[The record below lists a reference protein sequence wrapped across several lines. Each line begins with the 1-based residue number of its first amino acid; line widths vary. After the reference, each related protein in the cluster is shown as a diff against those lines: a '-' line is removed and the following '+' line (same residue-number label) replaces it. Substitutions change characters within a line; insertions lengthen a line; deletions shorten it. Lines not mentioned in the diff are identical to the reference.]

1 MQHLQPNTTLQGG
14 KYRIERVLGQ
24 GGFGITYLA
33 IQEMLN
39 RKVAI
44 KEFFMREYCDRY
56 YDNTS
61 ISTNTPAAHDLVE
74 RFKKKFISEA
84 STIAK
89 FRHPNIIDIYDVFL
103 ENNTAYY
110 VMEYIEGESLEDVV
124 RRQGAL
130 SEATAINYIRQVSA
144 ALECMHQQMINHL
157 DVKPANIMLR
167 SNKKEVVLI
176 DFGISKL
183 YDDDGKEL
191 TTTLVGVS
199 EGYAPI
205 EQYQK
210 GSLKEFSPQTDIYAL
225 GATFYKLI
233 TGDNPPSISQ
243 ILTNGLQFSKNVSEN
258 IKNLIISAMKIVKS
272 QRPSSILSFIN
283 FLQLPHESYKQ
294 IGDLLAEE
302 TIILQDK
309 YPNVIQWL
317 IDNMIY
323 VPDGEFSTLG
333 KKFYV
338 KKSFHIC
345 KYEVTQELW
354 CYVMGTN
361 PSHFYGEK
369 RPVEMVSWDDC
380 HFFVSKLNKIV
391 ASKGIIFRLPTDI
404 EWEWAARGGKKSK
417 GMAYAGGNNIDK
429 VAWYAAYDE
438 THNVGE
444 KEPNELGLYD
454 MSGNVAEWCED
465 KSVGI
470 ISGNKNTDIS
480 LGESDYRVIRG
491 GSIFH
496 DRFYCQV
503 IYRDCEL
510 YTAKKKYIGIRLAI

>member
-1 MQHLQPNTTLQGG
+1 MQHLQSNTTLQGG

-33 IQEMLN
+33 VQEMLN

-56 YDNTS
+56 NGNTS
-61 ISTNTPAAHDLVE
+61 ISTNTPAAHDIVE

-84 STIAK
+84 SIIAK

-110 VMEYIEGESLEDVV
+110 VMEYIEGESLENVV
-124 RRQGAL
+124 RSQGAL
-130 SEATAINYIRQVSA
+130 SEATAINYIRQVGA

-167 SNKKEVVLI
+167 YNKRDVVLI
-176 DFGISKL
+176 DFGISKP

-210 GSLKEFSPQTDIYAL
+210 GSLKVFSPQTDIYAF

-243 ILTNGLQFSKNVSEN
+243 ILTNGLQFSNNVSEN
-258 IKNLIISAMKIVKS
+258 IKNLIISAMKIVKD
-272 QRPSSILSFIN
+272 QRPSSILSCVN
-283 FLQLPHESYKQ
+283 LLQSPYESYKD
-294 IGDLLAEE
+294 IGNLLEEE
-302 TIILQDK
+302 TIILQDN
-309 YPNVIQWL
+309 YPKVIQWL
-317 IDNMIY
+317 IGNMVY
-323 VPDGEFSTLG
+323 VSDGEFSKLG
-333 KKFYV
+333 KIFYV
-338 KKSFHIC
+338 NKSFHIC

-361 PSHFYGEK
+361 PSHFYGDN

-380 HFFVSKLNKIV
+380 HIFISKLNKIV
-391 ASKGIIFRLPTDI
+391 ASKGIKFRLPTDN
-404 EWEWAARGGKKSK
+404 EWEWAARGGKNYK

-429 VAWYAAYDE
+429 VAWHAAYDE
-438 THNVGE
+438 THDVGE

-465 KSVGI
+465 KCVGI
-470 ISGNKNTDIS
+470 ISGNKNSDIS
-480 LGESDYRVIRG
+480 LGESNYRVTRG
-491 GSIFH
+491 GSIWSAS
-496 DRFYCQV
+496 FYCQV

-510 YTAKKKYIGIRLAI
+510 RTAKKKYIGFRLAI